1 MTLTELIAMTRL
13 LSRDINGYI
22 FTDQIV
28 TLYINQ
34 CIDRLKQYKVF
45 GNMVHLATGTD
56 VPILLPETYH
66 YMIALFAASRCLD
79 MDERFYEGTEKRN
92 EFEALFDELIAEIQ
106 SGNLVIYDATDT
118 AVEDTTTYIDAITD
132 VYYAEDEYADI
143 DEGVD
148 GVE

>member
-28 TLYINQ
+28 TLFINQ

-45 GNMVHLATGTD
+45 GNMVHLTTGTD
-56 VPILLPETYH
+56 VPILLPESYH

-92 EFEALFDELIAEIQ
+92 EFEALLDELIAEIQ
-106 SGNLVIYDATDT
+106 TGNLTIYNGVTP
-118 AVEDTTTYIDAITD
+118 VEDTTTYIDVVTD
-132 VYYAEDEYADI
+132 VYYAESSSADI
-143 DEGVD
+143 DDGVD
-148 GVE
+148 GIE